1 MLVAIG
7 ELVSLPTGNPGSAP
21 DYRKY
26 LDQSLMVLLA
36 TFTSMSKKGRFLF
49 EFLVSFAGNLHN
61 KACFCETIET
71 RGCNPMFQL
80 DLHTPKYLDQFLM
93 VLLETFTIGLISAR

>member
-1 MLVAIG
+1 
-7 ELVSLPTGNPGSAP
+7 
-21 DYRKY
+21 
-26 LDQSLMVLLA
+26 MVLLA

-71 RGCNPMFQL
+71 RAYVSTRTT
-80 DLHTPKYLDQFLM
+80 HTPKYLDQFLM
-93 VLLETFTIGLISAR
+93 VLLETFTIGLIFAR